1 MITLHKPRLHIAVHY
16 AIGIVV
22 GLTIGVVL
30 TVSLGVYSDLN
41 TGSIASS
48 LTDSLEPRDSPDTT
62 RSNNKDDDEFGSS
75 SDARDSDFVDLL
87 TEYLDGDADIFQV
100 INGIQAFDD
109 DLNLKVIEELDN
121 TIGNRMLMEALLPI
135 LVLHKG
141 DSIGYEAVF
150 TQVKE
155 LDDHLQR
162 AMFPLVIKGWAE
174 TDPVKALEAAS
185 VLVSNGFP
193 SNYATEILR
202 IWSEIDYE
210 EYVENIHS
218 LPITL
223 QKIAQQVRFS
233 TLAND
238 YPDEASRHI
247 GAFLGSIYQLG
258 LAKTLA
264 RSWIMKDSAAALEWI
279 KTAQNITPY
288 VRQQA
293 AIEALRTL
301 ALSNPREA
309 LEQALQLGK
318 HPQIGSVTSD
328 VFEVVAMSDIEY
340 AKEMLPKLTHLST
353 QIAVARSM
361 VKHEDWDGIL
371 ELMNSVEHINR
382 TDYSEYVFQY
392 WAMNNPTTLLDRV
405 VHLESDLAS
414 RAALELLMQNRV
426 YYFLPPPRASQLE
439 EMLTS
444 EHQEAWSSTKHHPS
458 SRGVTILEAGYG
470 FSRTYSMDE
479 VQSALYR
486 DLHRKADILPFRIR
500 E

>member
-1 MITLHKPRLHIAVHY
+1 MSKAFNTRVWFPL
-16 AIGIVV
+16 GILFAGVV
-22 GLTIGVVL
+22 VVL
-30 TVSLGVYSDLN
+30 TVYLVVNSDHDS
-41 TGSIASS
+41 GSTASS
-48 LTDSLEPRDSPDTT
+48 LPDSLEPRDSTKTTPSKNIDDTAY
-62 RSNNKDDDEFGSS
+62 GSS
-75 SDARDSDFVDLL
+75 NDYHETDFVDLL
-87 TEYLDGDADIFQV
+87 TKYLDGDADIFQL
-100 INGIQAFDD
+100 INGMQALDT
-109 DLNLKVIEELDN
+109 DLNLKVIEDLDM
-121 TIGNRMLMEALLPI
+121 IVGNRMLMEALLPI
-135 LVLHKG
+135 LVLHQG
-141 DSIGYEAVF
+141 NSIGYEAVF
-150 TQVKE
+150 AQVKE
-155 LDDHLQR
+155 LDGHLQR

-185 VLVSNGFP
+185 ILVSNGFP
-193 SNYATEILR
+193 SNYTTEILR
-202 IWSEIDYE
+202 IWSEVDYE
-210 EYVENIHS
+210 GYVENIHS
-218 LPITL
+218 LPIT
-223 QKIAQQVRFS
+223 QQMIAQQVRFS

-238 YPDEASRHI
+238 SPEEASRHI

-258 LAKTLA
+258 SAKTLA
-264 RSWIMKDSAAALEWI
+264 RSWIMKDPAAALEWI

-301 ALSNPREA
+301 AMSNPREA
-309 LEQALQLGK
+309 LEQALQLGN

-371 ELMNSVEHINR
+371 DLMNSVEHER
-382 TDYSEYVFQY
+382 RKDYSEYVFQY
-392 WAMNNPTTLLDRV
+392 WAINNPTTLLDRI
-405 VHLESDLAS
+405 VHLETDLAS

-426 YYFLPPPRASQLE
+426 YYFLPPPKASQLE
-439 EMLTS
+439 EMLTR
-444 EHQEAWSSTKHHPS
+444 EHQEAWALTKYHPS
-458 SRGVTILEAGYG
+458 SRGVTILEMGYG

-486 DLHRKADILPFRIR
+486 DLDKKADLLPFRIR